1 MFTTG
6 EINGHLAL
14 RMENELLS
22 IVVLPRKGA
31 DIYSIVYKPKEVDF
45 LMKTPGGL
53 QPPGEHPPSDFLENY
68 EGGWQELFPNP
79 GDAVTYHGVQL
90 PFHGEAALLPWQ
102 FVIERDDAAETTLR
116 CWVDCQRVPFRLEKL
131 MRLRSNH
138 AVLDIEAKVQNV
150 SDQQQYFLWGQHIV
164 LGGDFLRAGCRMEIP
179 AATIITPM
187 ELYEPATA
195 SLAPGQREPWP
206 CALGRL
212 GEKIDLRHIPGPEA
226 HWHDD
231 IYLTDL
237 EDGHVEVT
245 NPDLKLC
252 FRLEWDA
259 NVFGCLVNWRPLGG
273 AEMPPLTGIYGLG
286 IEPWVSRFNLT
297 EAIQKGEALSLQA
310 GEMLQT
316 NLRVTILADQQDND
330 L

>member
-1 MFTTG
+1 MLTTG
-6 EINGHLAL
+6 KVNGHLVL
-14 RMENELLS
+14 QMENELLS
-22 IVVLPRKGA
+22 IVVLPHKGA
-31 DIYSIVYKPKEVDF
+31 DIYSIVYKPKGVDF

-53 QPPGEHPPSDFLENY
+53 QPPGERPPSDFLDNY
-68 EGGWQELFPNP
+68 AGGWQELFPNP
-79 GDAVTYHGVQL
+79 GDAVTYHEAQL

-102 FVIERDDAAETTLR
+102 YSIERNDAAETALR
-116 CWVDCQRVPFRLEKL
+116 CWVDCRLVPFRLEKL
-131 MRLRSNH
+131 LRLRRNQ
-138 AVLDIEAKVQNV
+138 ATFEIEAKVQNI

-179 AATIITPM
+179 SATIITPA

-195 SLAPGQREPWP
+195 SLAPAQQEPWP
-206 CALGRL
+206 YAKSLR

-237 EDGHVEVT
+237 EDGRVDVA
-245 NPDLKLC
+245 NPYLKLR

-259 NVFGCLVNWRPLGG
+259 EVFSYLVNWRPLGG

-286 IEPWVSRFNLT
+286 IEPWVSRFSLT
-297 EAIQKGEALSLQA
+297 EAIQRGEALSLQA
-310 GEMLQT
+310 DETLQT
-316 NLRVTILADQQDND
+316 NLRVLILTDE
-330 L
+330 